1 MDWLK
6 MLAIAGMNG
15 GGSGGSGGVSPEE
28 VTTIVKEQFPGGVGY
43 EEVQTVNEPL
53 NITWDGNTDGLVRAE
68 GEMPLFKLADVV
80 LTDEQLKFTSVTLS
94 AGFTYSIA
102 DEWDT
107 WVNYGFVTED
117 VVMPEGVAFVRKDG
131 AECMGMMFPNAGIY
145 AFSGEAYVSA
155 ITTTEPIEQTKVV
168 TKKLDAKYLPD
179 KFLVTFSTADMQ
191 NWTCD
196 KTLAE
201 ITEAINSGKEVVGSL
216 MGQVKLDFTTT
227 HPNGSVSFG
236 AVVPDNLELLVYTA
250 GVFEDEVTVTMAYV
264 QMTAMGG

>member
-1 MDWLK
+1 
-6 MLAIAGMNG
+6 
-15 GGSGGSGGVSPEE
+15 
-28 VTTIVKEQFPGGVGY
+28 
-43 EEVQTVNEPL
+43 
-53 NITWDGNTDGLVRAE
+53 
-68 GEMPLFKLADVV
+68 MPLFKLADVV

-168 TKKLDAKYLPD
+168 TKKLDAKYLPNTGGLYYVNPENFVWAD
-179 KFLVTFSTADMQ
+179 VLAAYKSGALLYALNGFSVMYPCRVEDGDVDDSYIEFS
-191 NWTCD
+191 NIVPSW
-196 KTLAE
+196 
-201 ITEAINSGKEVVGSL
+201 
-216 MGQVKLDFTTT
+216 GQVYGLKIWA
-227 HPNGSVSFG
+227 NGM
-236 AVVPDNLELLVYTA
+236 
-250 GVFEDEVTVTMAYV
+250 FEYQTYDVTLST
-264 QMTAMGG
+264 GK